1 MAVERGQQ
9 LLQLNLGDLVS
20 TRISQL
26 SKVVEQIR
34 ARKESD
40 FQSSINENNLTL
52 EEQIAYRQGLIE
64 KENTRKVVDTD
75 FIKSQKVEV
84 SSLKKRSRWQKYQD
98 DFMSALAEYKAG
110 RQTAEQHL
118 EFLQN
123 RLLNTS
129 DADIKNDLLSRIVE
143 SEDSVRADYENMLNN
158 KIQYAQESG
167 QSKELEKVINLAHNE
182 RGKAISRGDATLV
195 SLYDVKI
202 QTLTQELRSAKIKD
216 EEVDIDLKV
225 LGGGD
230 ITDKLNWFSNKI
242 STAVPGN
249 AFVVDG
255 TKYDSEAQYWQTR
268 QAQFIN
274 DEYFTNKSKQLQNKV
289 TAWYNKF
296 GDISSNNLIKLRNE
310 VNSILGNP
318 ALAPYAGTLGVAF
331 SQGVLQSALGLKLQ
345 RLNDRLTVENSIP
358 GVANIANEVLNLQK
372 LIPEISQNASYTALE
387 SQYSEKVMN
396 LLKTKIETFTGAKQE
411 EITSLS
417 NILAEDIT
425 LDENQRKAIQLS
437 LAKQQS
443 DLSLLTSKANLT
455 DIPSTALTFGS
466 NPNDVFN
473 TLLSDYRSLTQSIDV
488 GALPL
493 EDYQKTLL
501 GGLQK
506 QQKLGLETTTPTGTP
521 KTGATPLANAQ
532 KQLKV
537 ETPNTVQPKPSVQTP
552 KQSDL
557 IYITNP
563 EAIKTLG
570 EGRIWRESTVNP
582 NSQKVYA
589 LKDKVQYIDDPKL
602 FSSIP
607 GSQRVKL
614 DNSPKVYK
622 LL

>member
-1 MAVERGQQ
+1 
-9 LLQLNLGDLVS
+9 
-20 TRISQL
+20 
-26 SKVVEQIR
+26 
-34 ARKESD
+34 
-40 FQSSINENNLTL
+40 
-52 EEQIAYRQGLIE
+52 
-64 KENTRKVVDTD
+64 
-75 FIKSQKVEV
+75 
-84 SSLKKRSRWQKYQD
+84 
-98 DFMSALAEYKAG
+98 
-110 RQTAEQHL
+110 
-118 EFLQN
+118 
-123 RLLNTS
+123 
-129 DADIKNDLLSRIVE
+129 
-143 SEDSVRADYENMLNN
+143 
-158 KIQYAQESG
+158 
-167 QSKELEKVINLAHNE
+167 
-182 RGKAISRGDATLV
+182 
-195 SLYDVKI
+195 
-202 QTLTQELRSAKIKD
+202 
-216 EEVDIDLKV
+216 
-225 LGGGD
+225 
-230 ITDKLNWFSNKI
+230 
-242 STAVPGN
+242 
-249 AFVVDG
+249 
-255 TKYDSEAQYWQTR
+255 
-268 QAQFIN
+268 
-274 DEYFTNKSKQLQNKV
+274 
-289 TAWYNKF
+289 
-296 GDISSNNLIKLRNE
+296 
-310 VNSILGNP
+310 
-318 ALAPYAGTLGVAF
+318 
-331 SQGVLQSALGLKLQ
+331 
-345 RLNDRLTVENSIP
+345 
-358 GVANIANEVLNLQK
+358 
-372 LIPEISQNASYTALE
+372 
-387 SQYSEKVMN
+387 
-396 LLKTKIETFTGAKQE
+396 
-411 EITSLS
+411 
-417 NILAEDIT
+417 
-425 LDENQRKAIQLS
+425 
-437 LAKQQS
+437 
-443 DLSLLTSKANLT
+443 LTSKANLT